1 MGRTIFWKKNKTY
14 EPNFSSLFICIEEN
28 KPSDLIGKQKP
39 LNENSLKEKG
49 QIIEFEYGI
58 LIKSIKNG
66 KVCILDNVDQL
77 QPKVTERLNASLDKK
92 YNKEE
97 ERIEV
102 PENPNPD
109 KNEEVGIKIN
119 KSYRLVC
126 TADIERLNKLSPAF
140 INRFDVILLEDQLK
154 EINQNEEELKKL
166 FEVLLENAKNQY
178 LESKLKE
185 KSEND
190 TNNNQDSYSSSEEN
204 ISNSLD
210 KENSF
215 NENENQKDDD
225 SKGDEKEIIEEKKK
239 DESENENNN
248 EEYSSSDDEV
258 IDIEKDDKEEKN
270 EDKEEIE
277 LVILEKEKKM
287 N

>member
-1 MGRTIFWKKNKTY
+1 M
-14 EPNFSSLFICIEEN
+14 
-28 KPSDLIGKQKP
+28 
-39 LNENSLKEKG
+39 
-49 QIIEFEYGI
+49 
-58 LIKSIKNG
+58 
-66 KVCILDNVDQL
+66 DNVDQL

-140 INRFDVILLEDQLK
+140 INRFDVIVLEDQLK
-154 EINQNEEELKKL
+154 EINKNEEELKKL

-178 LESKLKE
+178 LERKQIE

-190 TNNNQDSYSSSEEN
+190 TYNNQDEYSSSEEN
-204 ISNSLD
+204 INNSLD

-225 SKGDEKEIIEEKKK
+225 SKGNKKEKIEEKM
-239 DESENENNN
+239 DESENKDNN
-248 EEYSSSDDEV
+248 EEYSISSDNEV
-258 IDIEKDDKEEKN
+258 IDIEKDDKNEK
-270 EDKEEIE
+270 I
-277 LVILEKEKKM
+277 
-287 N
+287 

>member
-140 INRFDVILLEDQLK
+140 INRFDVIVLEDQLK
-154 EINQNEEELKKL
+154 EINKNEEELKKL

-178 LESKLKE
+178 LERKQIE

-190 TNNNQDSYSSSEEN
+190 TYNNQDEYSSSEEN
-204 ISNSLD
+204 INNSLD

-225 SKGDEKEIIEEKKK
+225 SKGNKKEKIEEKM
-239 DESENENNN
+239 DESENKDNN
-248 EEYSSSDDEV
+248 EEYSISSDNEV
-258 IDIEKDDKEEKN
+258 IDIEKDDKNEK
-270 EDKEEIE
+270 I
-277 LVILEKEKKM
+277 
-287 N
+287 